1 MKRIVIIGACAL
13 AGLLVGGLATL
24 GMSSAPPAQQ
34 MVHKELA
41 IADLT
46 PPAPPPA
53 SVMPAVIP
61 PAPSLPTPSLPAPP
75 PAVPVQPA
83 PVQSTP
89 AH

>member
-34 MVHKELA
+34 MVHKDLA

-46 PPAPPPA
+46 PPAPPPT

-61 PAPSLPTPSLPAPP
+61 PTPSLPAPL
-75 PAVPVQPA
+75 PAVPA

-89 AH
+89 VQPTPVH